1 MQVYKQTA
9 NKHIT
14 FELYFAINQPANGN
28 DTNEPIGSP
37 ISIVPN
43 SASVRFKTFLKS
55 GILVAHVAKFKP
67 HKKNK
72 IPIPNLV
79 LNIIEL

>member
-1 MQVYKQTA
+1 VK
-9 NKHIT
+9 
-14 FELYFAINQPANGN
+14 
-28 DTNEPIGSP
+28 PI
-37 ISIVPN
+37 
-43 SASVRFKTFLKS
+43 
-55 GILVAHVAKFKP
+55 AHVAKFIP

>member
-1 MQVYKQTA
+1 MYIQTA
-9 NKHIT
+9 IKHII
-14 FELYFAINQPANGN
+14 FELYLAINHPANGS

-37 ISIVPN
+37 ISTVPS
-43 SASVRFKTFLKS
+43 SASVKFRSFLKS
-55 GILVAHVAKFKP
+55 GILVAHVAKFIP